1 MKRVSVIIVNFNTK
15 DILLDCIR
23 NLQKSN
29 YNDLEIIVIDN
40 GSEDGSYE
48 AVTKLFPDVK
58 AIKSEN
64 IGLAA
69 GSNLGYKNSTGDY
82 LLYLGSD
89 AFPDS
94 DAISGLVNYFELNQG
109 IGAATCQLVMRDKT
123 IDMDAHRGFPTPWA
137 ALTHFSKLNKLF
149 PKSKIFNQYFMGW
162 KNLSVPHE
170 IDLCISHFMMIPRK
184 VLEEVNLWDEDFFVY
199 GEDVDMCY
207 RIKLAGYKI
216 MYLPEWKAVH
226 YKGVSVG
233 IRKESR
239 DLSNSTKD
247 IRLKMSKER
256 TTAMKLFYK
265 KHYSKKYP
273 ALVTGF
279 ILFGINFLEKVRL
292 SQTR

>member
-1 MKRVSVIIVNFNTK
+1 MRKVSVIIVNFNTK
-15 DILLDCIR
+15 AILLDCVK
-23 NLQKSN
+23 NLQKSYYKN
-29 YNDLEIIVIDN
+29 LEIIVVDN
-40 GSEDGSYE
+40 GSADGSYE
-48 AVTKLFPDVK
+48 ALKEKFPEVK

-89 AFPDS
+89 AFPEEN
-94 DAISGLVNYFELNQG
+94 AITGLIDYFEANND
-109 IGAATCQLVMRDKT
+109 IGVATCKLVLRDNT

-137 ALTHFSKLNKLF
+137 AMTHFSKLNRIF
-149 PKSKIFNQYFMGW
+149 PKSRVFNQYFLGW
-162 KNLSVPHE
+162 KNMDVPHE

-184 VLEEVNLWDEDFFVY
+184 VLEKVGLWDENFFVF

-216 MYLPEWKAVH
+216 MYLPEWKTIH

-233 IRKESR
+233 IRKESQ
-239 DLSNSTKD
+239 DLSNSTKET
-247 IRLKMSKER
+247 RLKMSKER

-273 ALVTGF
+273 SFITGF
-279 ILFGINFLEKVRL
+279 VLFGINFLEKIRL
-292 SQTR
+292 AQTR